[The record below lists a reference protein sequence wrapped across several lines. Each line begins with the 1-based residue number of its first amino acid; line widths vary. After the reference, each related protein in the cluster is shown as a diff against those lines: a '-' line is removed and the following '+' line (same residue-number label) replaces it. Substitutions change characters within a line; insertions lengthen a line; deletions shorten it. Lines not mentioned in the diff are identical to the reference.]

1 MSVNCIRQSGIDI
14 KTQMTLRGRL
24 GGETKVNEATFK
36 TSLKT
41 AAIIAGMSVGFA
53 WTIKQISPHGHG
65 PQGAENKAWFGLACV
80 GAALSSYSL
89 IRNIGNAIREVQ
101 D

>member
-1 MSVNCIRQSGIDI
+1 MLVNSRPSGIDI
-14 KTQMTLRGRL
+14 ETQTTPRERL

-53 WTIKQISPHGHG
+53 WTIKQISPHGRG

-80 GAALSSYSL
+80 VGASSLYSL
-89 IRNIGNAIREVQ
+89 IRDNIGNTIRNGV
-101 D
+101 